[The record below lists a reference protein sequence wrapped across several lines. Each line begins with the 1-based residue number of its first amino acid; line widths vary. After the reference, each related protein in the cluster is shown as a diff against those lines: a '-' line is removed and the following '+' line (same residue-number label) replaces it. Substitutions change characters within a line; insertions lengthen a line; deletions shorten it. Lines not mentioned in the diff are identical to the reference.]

1 MKTLILIVLLG
12 GLLATA
18 VSGTTAVWHAMGDVE
33 LGGHG
38 LAALLLGALLSLAL
52 GGGLMF
58 LVFFSSRHGHDEDV
72 AER

>member
-1 MKTLILIVLLG
+1 MKTLILIV
-12 GLLATA
+12 
-18 VSGTTAVWHAMGDVE
+18 
-33 LGGHG
+33 
-38 LAALLLGALLSLAL
+38 LLGALLSLAL